1 MNSNLS
7 KAVLVAIYELSELI
21 QYKKQN
27 KSSYTKELKAV
38 KALHALKPKIKLE
51 IKGGGLWKLKRI
63 KSAFIARPL

>member
-1 MNSNLS
+1 MSSNLS

-51 IKGGGLWKLKRI
+51 IRGRKWKLKRI